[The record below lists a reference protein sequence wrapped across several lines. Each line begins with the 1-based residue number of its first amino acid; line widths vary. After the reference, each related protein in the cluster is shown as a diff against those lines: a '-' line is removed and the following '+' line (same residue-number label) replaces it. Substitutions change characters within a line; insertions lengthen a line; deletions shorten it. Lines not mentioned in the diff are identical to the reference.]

1 MGLLDALRSGG
12 RAIGRIPGQF
22 THALSRWEPTGGPN
36 TMQVPNMP
44 TGPIHIGYDPE
55 TMEPIELD
63 SVNLGGFDVEVP
75 GANITGE
82 RRTGPSRLGI
92 FMQRILPRLAD
103 GAIAGASQPN
113 IANGGPVDFFRAMDA
128 GMNRAQQR
136 DMLAFNAARQQRQDA
151 LAEAERLSR
160 IAEDYANAQRLSRYE
175 APGQREPANLTQFLL
190 RKLEAARSPEEA
202 QMYLDRINEQNRFI
216 RDGAGNIF
224 DAQEQ
229 AWVERPTTT
238 PRESPADARKR
249 IEAAE
254 REDRRK
260 RGVAEYGL
268 KEGSPELIQFI
279 ETGRPPAVPKS
290 QTKPESVGPRRG
302 PAFTA
307 AAQRR
312 QDEDMASRFLVDAGQ
327 DPEKAIQLAR
337 SKGAR
342 VPVLNML
349 IDHAKKAK
357 VPPLNPRPIKRPADV
372 VDGLSGGNQK
382 WKQLLR
388 EGN

>member
-1 MGLLDALRSGG
+1 M
-12 RAIGRIPGQF
+12 
-22 THALSRWEPTGGPN
+22 
-36 TMQVPNMP
+36 
-44 TGPIHIGYDPE
+44 
-55 TMEPIELD
+55 
-63 SVNLGGFDVEVP
+63 NLGGFDVEVP